1 MFIGRRTR
9 IKDVIKRW
17 KCSRLA
23 DIDKALKP
31 KSYAD
36 PKQKLP
42 QHYHDFLYIF
52 NRKAAETSPPF
63 RGKSVDHTIHIE
75 KNPDTGNEEEV
86 PWGPLYPMTRDEVL
100 VHGKTLTDLLDKGF
114 IRVSNSSETWEAMP
128 RRPNAEKWKNAASLE
143 WEILLRK
150 ETLEPIFPH
159 QLDEEFES
167 KKQLHTK
174 TIPLE

>member
-9 IKDVIKRW
+9 IKDVIKGW

-23 DIDKALKP
+23 DIDKALKL

-42 QHYHDFLYIF
+42 QHYHDFLYVF

-63 RGKSVDHTIHIE
+63 RGKSH
-75 KNPDTGNEEEV
+75 
-86 PWGPLYPMTRDEVL
+86 
-100 VHGKTLTDLLDKGF
+100 
-114 IRVSNSSETWEAMP
+114 
-128 RRPNAEKWKNAASLE
+128 PNAEKWKNEASLE

-159 QLDEEFES
+159 QLDEGFES

-174 TIPLE
+174 TIPLEWVSHKLDDNGNISKFKARICVHGDLKPNKNILKDTRAVTLAIRVLGSLWH